1 MFAPI
6 GWANSTTPGSA
17 TTSIGSV
24 TQIENFTSDGTTPLE
39 IGFLAESSWS
49 DRQNLVASDASGIYW
64 VCNTTGIYNLRFS
77 QNLTIT
83 NAADRPPDVPL
94 SSSLLYMNTDLSG
107 TGPLTG
113 TLYWVPSDTS
123 GPGQVSYEISVTSGI
138 ADDVL
143 LMTMTTPV
151 GFLGSTVIPS
161 GIWVWNQWAYTN
173 DLTEANAIYYNVY
186 TVDADGVS
194 NPVLV
199 HNGSDQSQLMTS
211 GPSSLYSSSQTV
223 PGFFVANLTKRVQVR
238 VFGNFGA
245 ESTMSVSYE
254 GTTVSTLQ
262 TVLPQASSTAVNDTV
277 NLRMT
282 ITSPGTTEFNQVL
295 ETSIPVSIKAGETLV
310 YSSSAGGL
318 VNVDAGSEIVCTV
331 ESKEGLVSIT
341 SGYAF
346 LPSPESTLQWN
357 LVAQGPYGNVGEL
370 DP

>member
-1 MFAPI
+1 
-6 GWANSTTPGSA
+6 
-17 TTSIGSV
+17 
-24 TQIENFTSDGTTPLE
+24 
-39 IGFLAESSWS
+39 
-49 DRQNLVASDASGIYW
+49 
-64 VCNTTGIYNLRFS
+64 
-77 QNLTIT
+77 
-83 NAADRPPDVPL
+83 
-94 SSSLLYMNTDLSG
+94 
-107 TGPLTG
+107 
-113 TLYWVPSDTS
+113 
-123 GPGQVSYEISVTSGI
+123 
-138 ADDVL
+138 
-143 LMTMTTPV
+143 
-151 GFLGSTVIPS
+151 
-161 GIWVWNQWAYTN
+161 
-173 DLTEANAIYYNVY
+173 
-186 TVDADGVS
+186 
-194 NPVLV
+194 
-199 HNGSDQSQLMTS
+199 
-211 GPSSLYSSSQTV
+211 
-223 PGFFVANLTKRVQVR
+223 
-238 VFGNFGA
+238 
-245 ESTMSVSYE
+245 MSVSYE